1 MAEPQKPGAQPSA
14 EQANEKL
21 IRNISDTA
29 RWVAVYR
36 AQETERRDAVFRDPY
51 ARRLAGDR
59 GEQIAKSKPLGQ
71 DSSWSMVTRTFLI
84 DALVR
89 EQVQGGIDTVV
100 NLAAGLDSRPY
111 RMDLPATLRWIEID
125 LPGILEYKEQ
135 VLHGEK
141 PVCRLERMRL
151 DLADAAARQQE
162 FARIGAAAK
171 KALIIT
177 EGLLIY
183 LTADAVGELAK
194 DLAAVATF
202 DSWIIDIASPGLLR
216 MLSKRMGSQLR
227 EAAPFRFAP
236 NEGPKFFE
244 QFGWAVADVRS
255 LLKNAA
261 ALKRLPLLLRLFA
274 MLPETE
280 KSRRDRPWSG
290 VCLLR
295 HQPA

>member
-1 MAEPQKPGAQPSA
+1 MEPQKTGAKAPA
-14 EQANEKL
+14 AHMNEKL

-36 AQETERRDAVFRDPY
+36 AQETERPDAVFRDPY
-51 ARRLAGDR
+51 ARCLAGNR

-89 EQVQGGIDTVV
+89 EQVQAGIDTVV
-100 NLAAGLDSRPY
+100 NLAAGLDTRPY
-111 RMDLPATLRWIEID
+111 RMELPATLRWIEID
-125 LPGILEYKEQ
+125 LPEILDYKEQ
-135 VLHGEK
+135 ILHGEK
-141 PVCRLERMRL
+141 PVCHLERVRL
-151 DLADAAARQQE
+151 DLADVAARQQE
-162 FARIGAAAK
+162 FARIGAATK
-171 KALIIT
+171 KALIMT

-183 LTADAVGELAK
+183 LTADAVAELAR
-194 DLAAVATF
+194 DLAGVSTF
-202 DSWIIDIASPGLLR
+202 KSWIADIASPGLLR
-216 MLSKRMGSQLR
+216 MLSKRMASQLR

-236 NEGPKFFE
+236 PEGPKLFE
-244 QFGWAVADVRS
+244 QFGWKVADVRS
-255 LLKNAA
+255 ILKNAA

-274 MLPETE
+274 LLPETE

-295 HQPA
+295 RTSA

>member
-1 MAEPQKPGAQPSA
+1 VAEPQKPPRESPA
-14 EQANEKL
+14 EPL

-36 AQETERRDAVFRDPY
+36 AQETERADAVFRDPY

-59 GEQIAKSKPLGQ
+59 GEQIARSMPLGQ

-89 EQVQGGIDTVV
+89 EQVQAGIDTVV

-111 RMDLPATLRWIEID
+111 RMDLPGTLRWIEID
-125 LPGILEYKEQ
+125 LPEILDYKEQ
-135 VLHGEK
+135 VLQGEK
-141 PVCRLERMRL
+141 PVCHLERIRL
-151 DLADAAARQQE
+151 NLADAAARKQA
-162 FARIGAAAK
+162 FTRIGAAAN
-171 KALIIT
+171 KALVIT

-183 LTADAVGELAK
+183 LTSEAVGELAR

-202 DSWIIDIASPGLLR
+202 QAWIIDIASPGLLR
-216 MLSKRMGSQLR
+216 MLAKRMASQLR

-236 NEGPKFFE
+236 AEGPKFFE
-244 QFGWAVADVRS
+244 QFGWTVTDVRS
-255 LLKNAA
+255 LLKNAS
-261 ALKRLPLLLRLFA
+261 ALKRLPWLLRFFA

-280 KSRRDRPWSG
+280 KSRRNRPWSG

-295 HQPA
+295 KG